1 MLKKKIT
8 IILIILAIL
17 AVAVCVVCFGGKKGN
32 VNGSLEDIMSKLYQG
47 INEDELPMAL
57 GNIELTDENIESFI
71 GTTEV
76 KYTEAIANE
85 SMVGSIAHSV
95 VLLRVEE
102 GSNVDEA
109 VQKIK
114 ENVNPRKWIC
124 VEASNVIVKNR
135 GDLVVLIMSNETLA
149 PKLEANFDNL

>member
-1 MLKKKIT
+1 MLKKKT
-8 IILIILAIL
+8 SIILIILAIII
-17 AVAVCVVCFGGKKGN
+17 VIVCVVCFGGKKGD
-32 VNGSLEDIMSKLYQG
+32 VSGSLEDIISKLYQG
-47 INEDELPMAL
+47 ISEDELPMAL
-57 GNIELTDENIESFI
+57 GNVELTDENIESFI

-95 VLLRVEE
+95 VLLRVED
-102 GSNVDEA
+102 GSNVEEA

-135 GDLVVLIMSNETLA
+135 GDLVILIMSNETLA
-149 PKLEANFDNL
+149 PKLETNFDNL